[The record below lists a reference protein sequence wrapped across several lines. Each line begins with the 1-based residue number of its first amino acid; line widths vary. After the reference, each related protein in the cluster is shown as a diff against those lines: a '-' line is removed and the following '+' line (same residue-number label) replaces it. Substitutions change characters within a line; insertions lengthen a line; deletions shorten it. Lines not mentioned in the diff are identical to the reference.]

1 MRDRFSSTLKSKNL
15 PYITPSEERDT
26 PHGTRRV
33 AFVLLE
39 HFSMMA
45 FTGAVDALVTTNLM
59 KAATLYDVVVVGGES
74 GATISDLGI
83 EVTTDLSLDAF
94 DSASPPVDVLIVCG
108 GLRVQPKS
116 TPLLRNRLRSADA
129 QGIVLGGLW
138 NGAYFLAEAGLL
150 SGYQCAYHPD
160 GRAMMAEQFWDVAVT
175 SRSFIVDRN
184 RLSCAGASSSLSMML
199 EVVRADCGNAVVAAV
214 EEMLS
219 CDKGLDS
226 PDVSTLNVDQNPTLP
241 EKLKVSLQ
249 LMKNN
254 IEEPLTIAEIANWVN
269 ISRRQLERMFCTYV
283 DASPSRYYME
293 LRLTRA
299 RQLLQQTN
307 KPVAE
312 VAVAT
317 GFVSISHFRSCFY
330 QLFDVTPGQFRK
342 SCQAS
347 GQAQ

>member
-1 MRDRFSSTLKSKNL
+1 MKDKFSSILKNKNMA
-15 PYITPSEERDT
+15 YIHADESALHYRK
-26 PHGTRRV
+26 RV
-33 AFVLLE
+33 AFLLLD

-59 KAATLYDVVVVGGES
+59 KSSTFYDVLVVGNEP
-74 GATISDLGI
+74 GAMISDLGI
-83 EVTTDLSLDAF
+83 EVATDLSLDMF
-94 DSASPPVDVLIVCG
+94 DAVVLQVDVLIVCG
-108 GLRVQPKS
+108 GLRVQTKP
-116 TPLLRNRLRSADA
+116 NQMLRSKLKSANNK
-129 QGIVLGGLW
+129 GVMLGGLW

-160 GRAMMAEQFWDVAVT
+160 GRAMMSEQFWDVAVT
-175 SRSFIVDRN
+175 SRSFIVDRD

-199 EVVRADCGNAVVAAV
+199 EVVRSDCGNEVVDAV

-226 PDVSTLNVDQNPTLP
+226 PDISTLRVDQNHTLP
-241 EKLKVSLQ
+241 EKLKISLQ

-254 IEEPLTIAEIANWVN
+254 IEEPLSISEIANWVN
-269 ISRRQLERMFCTYV
+269 ISRRQLERMFFNYV
-283 DASPSRYYME
+283 SSSPSRYYME

-307 KPVAE
+307 NPLAE

-330 QLFDVTPGQFRK
+330 QLFEVTPGQFRK
-342 SCQAS
+342 SYQKGGHS
-347 GQAQ
+347 S

>member
-1 MRDRFSSTLKSKNL
+1 MKDKFSSVLKNKNMPYVYSAGTSITTKKSKK
-15 PYITPSEERDT
+15 
-26 PHGTRRV
+26 V
-33 AFVLLE
+33 AFILLE
-39 HFSMMA
+39 NFSMMA

-59 KAATLYDVVVVGGES
+59 KSATLYEVLVVGNEG

-83 EVTTDLSLDAF
+83 EVATDVSLKMF
-94 DSASPPVDVLIVCG
+94 DIASLQVDVIIVCG
-108 GLRVQPKS
+108 GLRVPPK
-116 TPLLRNRLRSADA
+116 TTNLLRSKLRSADSK
-129 QGIVLGGLW
+129 GVVLGGLW

-160 GRAMMAEQFWDVAVT
+160 GRAMMAEQFWDVSIS

-199 EVVRADCGNAVVAAV
+199 EMVRSDCGNEVVSAV

-226 PDVSTLNVDQNPTLP
+226 PDISTLRVDQNFTLP
-241 EKLKVSLQ
+241 EKLKISLQ

-254 IEEPLTIAEIANWVN
+254 IEEPLSISEIANWVN
-269 ISRRQLERMFCTYV
+269 ISRRQLERLFCNYV
-283 DASPSRYYME
+283 NASPSRYYME

-317 GFVSISHFRSCFY
+317 GFVSISHFRNCFF
-330 QLFDVTPGQFRK
+330 QLFEVTPGQFRK
-342 SCQAS
+342 SCQTGEYSA
-347 GQAQ
+347 